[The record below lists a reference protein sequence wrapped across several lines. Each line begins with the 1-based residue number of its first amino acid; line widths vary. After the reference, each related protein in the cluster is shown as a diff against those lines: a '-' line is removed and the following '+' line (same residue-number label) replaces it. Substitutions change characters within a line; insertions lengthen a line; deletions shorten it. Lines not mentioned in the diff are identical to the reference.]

1 MKGKTNKT
9 PQPLPPGYN
18 PYIRRNRITFM
29 LNDKEMAAL
38 GRLYAKYKVRNKS
51 KFLRE
56 AVMNTVI
63 RRLEEDY
70 PSLFDQR

>member
-1 MKGKTNKT
+1 MKGKAKKT
-9 PQPLPPGYN
+9 VQPVNAGYN

-38 GRLYAKYKVRNKS
+38 GRLYARYKVKNKS

-56 AVMNTVI
+56 AVMSAVLK
-63 RRLEEDY
+63 RLEEDY
-70 PSLFDQR
+70 PSLFDK

>member
-1 MKGKTNKT
+1 MKDKAKKSV
-9 PQPLPPGYN
+9 QPVAPGYN

-38 GRLYAKYKVRNKS
+38 GRLYAKYKVRNRS

-63 RRLEEDY
+63 KRLEEDY
-70 PSLFDQR
+70 PSLFD